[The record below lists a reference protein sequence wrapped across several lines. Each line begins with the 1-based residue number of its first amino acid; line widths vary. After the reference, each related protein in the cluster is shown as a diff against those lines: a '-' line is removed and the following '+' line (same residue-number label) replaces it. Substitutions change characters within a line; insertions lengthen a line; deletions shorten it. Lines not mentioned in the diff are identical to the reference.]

1 MIMLKYLFVFPFS
14 IKFGLKT
21 YYRMFIKDLC
31 NVHLDFIFSEQ
42 LFKYISYW
50 RKSIQ
55 CVNYK
60 YVTSGFC
67 LVPVNAEYLK
77 LHQLWARYS
86 EVLCCTI
93 VYSETGVGHYI
104 VSSPLFSVQPQ
115 MLVSPLS
122 PVSDCWSTQYLINN
136 SKNTSFSDI
145 WWQNMTSTGDYNNY
159 IDIWELKGF
168 GWSIL

>member
-1 MIMLKYLFVFPFS
+1 MQYTLILSFQSSYL
-14 IKFGLKT
+14 
-21 YYRMFIKDLC
+21 
-31 NVHLDFIFSEQ
+31 NIFLIDES
-42 LFKYISYW
+42 LSSAWI
-50 RKSIQ
+50 I
-55 CVNYK
+55 NM
-60 YVTSGFC
+60 YVTNGFC

-77 LHQLWARYS
+77 LHQLWERYS

-115 MLVSPLS
+115 MLVS

-159 IDIWELKGF
+159 RDIWALKGF